1 LYARE
6 LLADCLHNQGIRA
19 TQIADL
25 VTAEEYFR
33 AALEAQPC
41 HMGALC
47 NLGSALFIRGE
58 HGEAA
63 ALFGKAIKIEPENV
77 GALESLAKL
86 QEFSQDMAGASK
98 TLNRLAQ
105 VSPENEMAYLLR
117 QALLIQKIAPSQ
129 AYIAEARAKLANT
142 LQALEAGSATISDP
156 LRCPSTHFPLSYHG
170 VNNRGLVE
178 RIAQLHLKAAP
189 SLAWVAPHTRSWA
202 GPRGRIRIGFA
213 SAFFFEHSI
222 GNVSRG
228 LIKHIDRNTHEVFV
242 IRLGSSPRDSVA
254 RLIDESADDLHIWRQ

>member
-1 LYARE
+1 MHTYLVQAQSCARSGDFLGAVELCRKAVKYGKDVLYARE

-178 RIAQLHLKAAP
+178 RIAHPFQHHP
-189 SLAWVAPHTRSWA
+189 GPTA
-202 GPRGRIRIGFA
+202 GQRQRCRQCRCQPERDCRGR
-213 SAFFFEHSI
+213 
-222 GNVSRG
+222 G
-228 LIKHIDRNTHEVFV
+228 LERHGEPA
-242 IRLGSSPRDSVA
+242 G
-254 RLIDESADDLHIWRQ
+254 